1 MKRLIILV
9 LALALVLAA
18 CGGSGDTAATVNG
31 TEISS
36 VDIESM
42 LGEALDPTP
51 ENKAQALTT
60 LIQWEATEQA
70 AAEQFDYR
78 PTDDEVEA
86 QVVQVVA
93 QAGADSLEQIAET
106 QRISVDLLRRYIV
119 QLMTRDAVAAELE
132 ASLDPPTDSDIAA
145 ELADNPADWT
155 SVCMAHILVASEDEA
170 RAAIERVTTGEEFAA
185 VATDV
190 STDTASAVSGG
201 DLGCTTAGSFV
212 DEFAAAA
219 MDAPIGAVVGPVE
232 TQFGF
237 HVLVVSSREEA
248 TPDDVRT
255 TLMDQAVVTASDGW
269 LLEILRVASVIVSDG
284 FGTWSTDPVP
294 QVTAPAATP

>member
-1 MKRLIILV
+1 VKRLIIIV
-9 LALALVLAA
+9 LALAFVLAA
-18 CGGSGDTAATVNG
+18 CGGSGETAATVNG
-31 TEISS
+31 SEISS
-36 VDIESM
+36 ADIEAM

-51 ENKAQALTT
+51 DNEAQALTT

-70 AAEQFDYR
+70 AAEQFDFR
-78 PTDDEVEA
+78 PTDDEIDA

-119 QLMTRDAVAAELE
+119 QLMTRDAIAAELE
-132 ASLDPPTDSDIAA
+132 AGLEAPTDDAIAA
-145 ELADNPADWT
+145 ELANNPADWT
-155 SVCMAHILVASEDEA
+155 SVCMAHILVATEDEA
-170 RAAIERVTTGEEFAA
+170 MAAIERITAGEDFAT
-185 VATDV
+185 VATEV
-190 STDTASAVSGG
+190 STDTASAISGG

-248 TPDDVRT
+248 TPEDVRT
-255 TLMDQAVVTASDGW
+255 TLTDQAVVAASDGW
-269 LLEILRVASVIVSDG
+269 LLEVLRAASVIVSDG

-294 QVTAPAATP
+294 QVTAPTDTP

>member
-1 MKRLIILV
+1 VKRLITIV
-9 LALALVLAA
+9 LALAFVLAA
-18 CGGSGDTAATVNG
+18 CGGSGETAATVNG
-31 TEISS
+31 SEISS
-36 VDIESM
+36 ADIEAM

-51 ENKAQALTT
+51 DNEAQALTT

-70 AAEQFDYR
+70 AAEQFDFR
-78 PTDDEVEA
+78 PTDDEIDA

-119 QLMTRDAVAAELE
+119 QLMTRDAIAAELE
-132 ASLDPPTDSDIAA
+132 AGLEAPTDDAIAA
-145 ELADNPADWT
+145 ELANNPADWT
-155 SVCMAHILVASEDEA
+155 SVCMAHILVATEDEA
-170 RAAIERVTTGEEFAA
+170 MAAIERITAGEDFAT
-185 VATDV
+185 VATEV
-190 STDTASAVSGG
+190 STDTASAISGG

-248 TPDDVRT
+248 TPEDVRT
-255 TLMDQAVVTASDGW
+255 TLTDQAVVAASDGW
-269 LLEILRVASVIVSDG
+269 LLEVLRAASVIVSDG

-294 QVTAPAATP
+294 QVTAPTDTP

>member
-1 MKRLIILV
+1 MKRLITIV
-9 LALALVLAA
+9 LALAFVLAA
-18 CGGSGDTAATVNG
+18 CGGSGETAATVNG
-31 TEISS
+31 SEISS
-36 VDIESM
+36 ADIEAM

-51 ENKAQALTT
+51 DNEAQALTT

-70 AAEQFDYR
+70 AAEQFDFR
-78 PTDDEVEA
+78 PTDDEIDA

-119 QLMTRDAVAAELE
+119 QLMTRDAIAAELE
-132 ASLDPPTDSDIAA
+132 AGLEAPTDDAIAA
-145 ELADNPADWT
+145 ELANNPADWT
-155 SVCMAHILVASEDEA
+155 SVCMAHILVATEDEA
-170 RAAIERVTTGEEFAA
+170 MAAIERITAGEDFAT
-185 VATDV
+185 VATEV
-190 STDTASAVSGG
+190 STDTASAISGG

-248 TPDDVRT
+248 TPEDVRT
-255 TLMDQAVVTASDGW
+255 TLTDQAVVAASDGW
-269 LLEILRVASVIVSDG
+269 LLEVLRAASVIVSDG

-294 QVTAPAATP
+294 QVTAPTDTP